1 MDGCAEFLLMEGSPA
16 SLPARGHQGWW
27 RSVNA
32 PNAEERCDEG
42 CEDKKMKDRYRL
54 FIGGEWQESE
64 SGKVIE
70 SVDPATEEVIAIVP
84 RGSAL
89 DVSAAVGAARA
100 AFHGPWRQM
109 KPKER
114 ARLLYDLARAI
125 ERNSEEL
132 ARMESLDNGKPL
144 QTARKEVFSTA
155 RYFEFY
161 AGAADKIHGEQIPL
175 GPDYVDFTIR
185 EPLGVTAHIVPWNM
199 PLNMVGRSVAPAL
212 AAGNTV
218 VVKPA
223 EQTPLTALKLS
234 ELFVELGFPAG
245 VYNVVTGYGEEAGAA
260 LAAHLDIDSIT
271 FTGSVE
277 TGRLV
282 MRAAAEHIKPVVLEL
297 GGKSPHIV
305 FADADID
312 AAVAEAAKGIYSNCG
327 QICSAGSRLVLDARI
342 KEPFLERLVAHSER
356 IIVGPGLDS
365 PDMGP
370 LVSTEQFER
379 VLGYIDIGRQEGAQ
393 VLTGGGRPSQFERG
407 YFVAPTVFDD
417 VKPQMRI
424 AQEEI
429 FGPVLSILTFDDEEE
444 ALHIANNV
452 KYGLVAGIFT
462 SDINRAMRL
471 ATNLEAG
478 QIYVNEYYAG
488 GEETPFGG
496 YKQSGFGREKGL
508 EALKHYTQV
517 KNVAIRIR

>member
-1 MDGCAEFLLMEGSPA
+1 MND
-16 SLPARGHQGWW
+16 QY
-27 RSVNA
+27 
-32 PNAEERCDEG
+32 
-42 CEDKKMKDRYRL
+42 KL
-54 FIGGEWQESE
+54 FIGGEWLGSE
-64 SGKVIE
+64 SGKVFETI
-70 SVDPATEEVIAIVP
+70 DPATEEVIATVP
-84 RGSAL
+84 RGNAL
-89 DVSAAVGAARA
+89 DISAAVGAARA
-100 AFHGPWRQM
+100 AVEGPWRQM

-125 ERNSEEL
+125 ERSSEEL
-132 ARMESLDNGKPL
+132 AQMETLDSGKPI
-144 QTARKEVFSTA
+144 QIARKEVFSTA

-161 AGAADKIHGEQIPL
+161 AGAADKIHGQQIPL

-212 AAGNTV
+212 AAGNTA

-223 EQTPLTALKLS
+223 EQTPLTALKLAD
-234 ELFVELGFPAG
+234 FFAELGFPAG
-245 VYNVVTGYGEEAGAA
+245 VYNVVTGFGDEAGAA
-260 LAAHLDIDSIT
+260 LTAHPDIDSIT

-282 MRAAAEHIKPVVLEL
+282 MQAAAEHIKPVVLEL

-312 AAVAEAAKGIYSNCG
+312 AAVAEAAKGIYSNTG

-342 KEPFLERLVAHSER
+342 KAPFLERLVNHSEQMK
-356 IIVGPGLDS
+356 VGPGLDS

-370 LVSTEQFER
+370 LVSGEQFER
-379 VLGYIDIGRQEGAQ
+379 VLNYIDIGRSEGAR
-393 VLTGGGRPSQFERG
+393 VLTGGGRPAQFERG
-407 YFVAPTVFDD
+407 YFVAPTVFDN

-429 FGPVLSILTFDDEEE
+429 FGPVLSVLTFNDEEE
-444 ALHIANNV
+444 ALRIANNV

-471 ATNLEAG
+471 ATKIKAG
-478 QIYVNEYYAG
+478 QIYINEYYAG

-508 EALKHYTQV
+508 EALQHYTQV
-517 KNVAIRIR
+517 KNVAIRLR

>member
-1 MDGCAEFLLMEGSPA
+1 
-16 SLPARGHQGWW
+16 
-27 RSVNA
+27 
-32 PNAEERCDEG
+32 
-42 CEDKKMKDRYRL
+42 MKDSYKL
-54 FIGGEWQESE
+54 FIGGEWVQSD
-64 SGKVIE
+64 SGEVFE
-70 SVDPATEEVIAIVP
+70 TVDPATEEVIATVP
-84 RGSAL
+84 RGNAM
-89 DVSAAVGAARA
+89 DISAAVGAARA
-100 AFHGPWRQM
+100 AVEGPWREM

-125 ERNSEEL
+125 ERSSEEL
-132 ARMESLDNGKPL
+132 AQMETLDSGKPI
-144 QTARKEVFSTA
+144 QTSRKEVFSTA

-161 AGAADKIHGEQIPL
+161 AGAADKIHGTQIPL

-199 PLNMVGRSVAPAL
+199 PLNMIGRSVAPAL
-212 AAGNTV
+212 AAGNTA

-223 EQTPLTALKLS
+223 EQTPLTALKLAD
-234 ELFVELGFPAG
+234 LTVELGFPAG
-245 VYNVVTGYGEEAGAA
+245 VYNVVTGYGDEAGAA
-260 LAAHLDIDSIT
+260 LTSHPDIDSIT

-282 MRAAAEHIKPVVLEL
+282 MQAAAEHIKPVVLEL
-297 GGKSPHIV
+297 GGKSPHII
-305 FADADID
+305 FADADLD
-312 AAVAEAAKGIYSNCG
+312 TAVAEAAKGIYSNTG
-327 QICSAGSRLVLDARI
+327 QICSAGSRLVIDSRI
-342 KEPFLERLVAHSER
+342 KEPFLQRLVAHSER
-356 IIVGPGLDS
+356 MKVGPGMDS

-370 LVSTEQFER
+370 LVSDEQYER
-379 VLGYIDIGRQEGAQ
+379 VLGYINIGREEGAR
-393 VLTGGGRPSQFERG
+393 VVTGGGRPSRFDRG

-417 VKPQMRI
+417 VRPTMRI

-429 FGPVLSILTFDDEEE
+429 FGPVLSVLTFSDEEE
-444 ALHIANNV
+444 ALQIANDV

-471 ATNLEAG
+471 ATKIKAG
-478 QIYVNEYYAG
+478 QIYINEYYAG

-508 EALKHYTQV
+508 EALNNYTQV